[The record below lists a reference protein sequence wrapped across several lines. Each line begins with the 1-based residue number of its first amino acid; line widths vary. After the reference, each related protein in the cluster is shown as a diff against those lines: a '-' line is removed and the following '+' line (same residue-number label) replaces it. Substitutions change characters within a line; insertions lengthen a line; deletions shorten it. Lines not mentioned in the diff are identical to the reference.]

1 MDCFQCKHDVL
12 SSWYGLGWHS
22 LQTGQRLQITTRG
35 TAASAPVSTL
45 HHHPL
50 PSSRAFLIWL
60 LKSQCSLLC
69 LVPQQQ
75 LLKAV
80 SSTTPTLV
88 PLKTTTDSDCMLII
102 RTGTQSEAGFI
113 NALAILTSRRP
124 VLSTSSSHTP
134 SHNGLSILAVTSL
147 SLRAG
152 IRMVSSNVTRAFTIT
167 GSGEEP
173 CRAIATPRLAN
184 RRFLFPFSS
193 VQLWDSKNQLRGW
206 PQPSMHADA
215 TTIRVWSPAISTI
228 TEPQTSSAFPA
239 TSTNG
244 LPSHGVSNFP
254 PEAVCPTYPY
264 EAELLLLQYQ

>member
-1 MDCFQCKHDVL
+1 MDCFQCSHDVL

-22 LQTGQRLQITTRG
+22 LRTGQRLRITTRG
-35 TAASAPVSTL
+35 TVTSAPVSAL

-50 PSSRAFLIWL
+50 PPSRAFLNWL

-75 LLKAV
+75 PLKAV

-88 PLKTTTDSDCMLII
+88 PLKTTDSDCMLII
-102 RTGTQSEAGFI
+102 RTDTQSEAGFI
-113 NALAILTSRRP
+113 NALAILTSRHP

-152 IRMVSSNVTRAFTIT
+152 IRTVSSNVTQACTIT
-167 GSGEEP
+167 GSREEP

-184 RRFLFPFSS
+184 RRALFPISS
-193 VQLWDSKNQLRGW
+193 VQLWDSKKLTTRIASAVN
-206 PQPSMHADA
+206 ADA
-215 TTIRVWSPAISTI
+215 TTI
-228 TEPQTSSAFPA
+228 
-239 TSTNG
+239 
-244 LPSHGVSNFP
+244 SNLNLNYHRTP
-254 PEAVCPTYPY
+254 N
-264 EAELLLLQYQ
+264 L